1 MADEPAG
8 GKMSQILVVDDEVGI
23 RELLSEILRDEGH
36 QVRLAQNATEARQ
49 IRDRLRPDLVLLDIW
64 MPDTDGITLLKEW
77 ASTGQLTMPV
87 VMMSGHGTIDTAVE
101 ATRIGAYAFLEKP
114 IALQKL
120 LSTVG
125 TALRQGTPTGTA
137 PAVPATVGKSRA
149 VELLRAQ
156 LERLRTLKSS
166 ALFVGEPG
174 AGMEQCARLL
184 HQPNTAWVAPED
196 FSVLDVMETN
206 LVGQAAEGILFLRE
220 VGEMSRAQ
228 QKNLLN
234 QTLKLERYHTRIL
247 SSSSVDLAEQVAK
260 GAFDP
265 RLYALLAGVVLRVP
279 GLRERAEDVPELANL
294 VLSRAIE
301 AKEVSARSFNTAA
314 LNTLRNYHWPG
325 NLLQLESVVK
335 TVAQLALG
343 SEIGVVDINSALATL
358 DAPLPSPVQ
367 TFALDRELREARD
380 AFERI
385 YFEYHLGREGGNMS
399 RVAERVGLE
408 RTHLYRKLK
417 QLGVKLP
424 RRADE

>member
-1 MADEPAG
+1 
-8 GKMSQILVVDDEVGI
+8 MSQILVVDDEVGI

-36 QVRLAQNATEARQ
+36 QVRLAQNAGEARV
-49 IRDRLRPDLVLLDIW
+49 IRGRLRPDLVLLDIW

-101 ATRIGAYAFLEKP
+101 AARIGAYAFLEKP
-114 IALQKL
+114 IPLQKL

-125 TALRQGTPTGTA
+125 TALKQGSIPVSAT
-137 PAVPATVGKSRA
+137 AVPVTVGKSKA
-149 VELLRAQ
+149 VDQLRAQ

-174 AGMEQCARLL
+174 AGMEECARLL
-184 HQPNTAWVAPED
+184 HQNNTPWVAPED
-196 FSVLDVMETN
+196 FLALDHLETN
-206 LVGQAAEGILFLRE
+206 LVAQAAEGVLFLRE
-220 VGEMSRAQ
+220 IGQLTRLQ

-234 QTLKLERYHTRIL
+234 QMLKLDRYQTRML
-247 SSSSVDLAEQVAK
+247 SSSSLDVAELVAA
-260 GAFDP
+260 GSFEP
-265 RLYALLAGVVLRVP
+265 RLYTLLAGAVLRVP
-279 GLRERAEDVPELANL
+279 TLRERAEDVPELANL

-301 AKEVSARSFNTAA
+301 AREVPARSFNTAA

-343 SEIGVVDINSALATL
+343 SDIGVADVTSALAKS
-358 DAPLPSPVQ
+358 DGPLPSPVQ
-367 TFALDRELREARD
+367 DLPLDVELRQARD
-380 AFERI
+380 AFERV
-385 YFEYHLGREGGNMS
+385 YFEYHLSRERGNMS
-399 RVAERVGLE
+399 RIAERVGLE

-417 QLGVKLP
+417 QLGIKLP

>member
-1 MADEPAG
+1 
-8 GKMSQILVVDDEVGI
+8 MSQILVVDDEVGI

-36 QVRLAQNATEARQ
+36 QVRLAQNAGEARV
-49 IRDRLRPDLVLLDIW
+49 IRGRLRPDLVLLDIW

-120 LSTVG
+120 LSMVG
-125 TALRQGTPTGTA
+125 TALRQGSTKSH
-137 PAVPATVGKSRA
+137 AVTVLATIGKSRA
-149 VELLRAQ
+149 VEQLRTQ

-174 AGMEQCARLL
+174 AGLEQCARLL
-184 HQPNTAWVAPED
+184 HQPNTPWIMPED
-196 FSVLDVMETN
+196 FSAFDNVETN
-206 LVGQAAEGILFLRE
+206 LVEQAADGVLFLRE
-220 VGEMSRAQ
+220 VAELTRVQ
-228 QKNLLN
+228 QRNLLN
-234 QTLKLERYHTRIL
+234 QMLRLERNHTRIV
-247 SSSSVDLAEQVAK
+247 SSSSVDLAQMVAS
-260 GAFDP
+260 GAFEP

-294 VLSRAIE
+294 VLTRAIE
-301 AKEVSARSFNTAA
+301 AKEVPARTFNTAA
-314 LNTLRNYHWPG
+314 LNMLRNYHWPG
-325 NLLQLESVVK
+325 NILQFESVVK

-343 SEIGVVDINSALATL
+343 SEIGVADITSALAKL
-358 DAPLPSPVQ
+358 DAPPPSPAQ
-367 TFALDRELREARD
+367 SLPLDCELREARD
-380 AFERI
+380 AFERV
-385 YFEYHLGREGGNMS
+385 YFEYHLNREGGNMS
-399 RVAERVGLE
+399 RIAERVGLE

-417 QLGVKLP
+417 QLGIKLP

>member
-1 MADEPAG
+1 
-8 GKMSQILVVDDEVGI
+8 MSQILVVDDEVGI

-36 QVRLAQNATEARQ
+36 QVRLAQNAGEARQ
-49 IRDRLRPDLVLLDIW
+49 IRGRLRPDLVLLDIW

-125 TALRQGTPTGTA
+125 TALKQGTLKSNA
-137 PAVPATVGKSRA
+137 PAIPATVGKSRV
-149 VELLRAQ
+149 VEQLRAQ
-156 LERLRTLKSS
+156 LERLRTLKTS

-184 HQPNTAWVAPED
+184 HQPNTPWVAPED
-196 FSVLDVMETN
+196 FSILDQVETN
-206 LVGQAAEGILFLRE
+206 LVGQAADGILFLRE
-220 VGEMSRAQ
+220 VGEMTRAQ

-234 QTLKLERYHTRIL
+234 QTLKLERYNTRVL
-247 SSSSVDLAEQVAK
+247 SVSSVDLAELVAK
-260 GAFDP
+260 GVFEP
-265 RLYALLAGVVLRVP
+265 RLYALLSGVILRVP

-294 VLSRAIE
+294 VLARAIE
-301 AKEVSARSFNTAA
+301 SKEAPARSFNTAA

-335 TVAQLALG
+335 TVAQLAPG
-343 SEIGVVDINSALATL
+343 GEIGVADVTNALVTL
-358 DAPLPSPVQ
+358 DAPLPSPAQ
-367 TFALDRELREARD
+367 TLVLDGELRDARD
-380 AFERI
+380 AFERV
-385 YFEYHLGREGGNMS
+385 YFEYHLTREGGNMS

>member
-1 MADEPAG
+1 
-8 GKMSQILVVDDEVGI
+8 MSQILVVDDEVGI

-36 QVRLAQNATEARQ
+36 QVRLAQNAGEARQ
-49 IRDRLRPDLVLLDIW
+49 IRGRVRPDLVLLDIW

-125 TALRQGTPTGTA
+125 TALKQGTLKSNA
-137 PAVPATVGKSRA
+137 PAVPATVGRSRA
-149 VELLRAQ
+149 VEQLRAQ
-156 LERLRTLKSS
+156 LERLHTLKSS

-184 HQPNTAWVAPED
+184 HQPNTPWVAPED
-196 FSVLDVMETN
+196 FSAFDHTQTN
-206 LVGQAAEGILFLRE
+206 LVGQASEGILFLRE
-220 VGEMSRAQ
+220 VGEMTRVQ

-234 QTLKLERYHTRIL
+234 QTLKLERYNTRML
-247 SSSSVDLAEQVAK
+247 SSSSMDLAELVAK

-265 RLYALLAGVVLRVP
+265 RLYAILTGVILRLP

-301 AKEVSARSFNTAA
+301 SKEAPTRSFNTAA
-314 LNTLRNYHWPG
+314 LNALRNYHWPG
-325 NLLQLESVVK
+325 NLVQLESVVK
-335 TVAQLALG
+335 TVAQLAPG
-343 SEIGVVDINSALATL
+343 GEIGVADVTNALATL
-358 DAPLPSPVQ
+358 EAPLPSPAQ
-367 TFALDRELREARD
+367 TLPLDRELREARD
-380 AFERI
+380 AFERV

>member
-1 MADEPAG
+1 
-8 GKMSQILVVDDEVGI
+8 MSQILVVDDEVGI
-23 RELLSEILRDEGH
+23 RELLSEILGDEGH
-36 QVRLAQNATEARQ
+36 QVRLAQNAGEARQ
-49 IRDRLRPDLVLLDIW
+49 IRGRLRPDLVLLDIW

-125 TALRQGTPTGTA
+125 TALRQGTLKSNAPT
-137 PAVPATVGKSRA
+137 VPATVGKSRA
-149 VELLRAQ
+149 VEQLRTQ

-184 HQPNTAWVAPED
+184 HQPNTPWVAAEE
-196 FSVLDVMETN
+196 FSAFDQMETN

-220 VGEMSRAQ
+220 VGEMTRAQ

-234 QTLKLERYHTRIL
+234 QTLKLERYNTRML
-247 SSSSVDLAEQVAK
+247 SSSSVDLAELVAK

-265 RLYALLAGVVLRVP
+265 RLYALLTGVILRVP

-294 VLSRAIE
+294 VLSRAVE
-301 AKEVSARSFNTAA
+301 GKEVPARNFNTAA

-343 SEIGVVDINSALATL
+343 GEIGVADVTSALATL
-358 DAPLPSPVQ
+358 DAPLPSPAQ
-367 TFALDRELREARD
+367 TLPLDRELREARD
-380 AFERI
+380 AFERV
-385 YFEYHLGREGGNMS
+385 YFEYHLSREGGNMS

>member
-1 MADEPAG
+1 
-8 GKMSQILVVDDEVGI
+8 MSQILVVDDEVGI

-49 IRDRLRPDLVLLDIW
+49 IRGKARPDLVLLDIW

-125 TALRQGTPTGTA
+125 TALKHGVPKSGP
-137 PAVPATVGKSRA
+137 PAVLAVVGKSAAAEQMRS
-149 VELLRAQ
+149 Q
-156 LERLRTLKSS
+156 LERLRTLKSP
-166 ALFVGEPG
+166 ALLVGEPG
-174 AGMEQCARLL
+174 AGTEQCARLL
-184 HQPNTAWVAPED
+184 HQANTPWVAPED
-196 FSVLDVMETN
+196 FSVLDSADNN
-206 LVGQAAEGILFLRE
+206 LVGQASEGILFLRE
-220 VGEMSRAQ
+220 AGELSQVQQRSLLAQ
-228 QKNLLN
+228 AMR
-234 QTLKLERYHTRIL
+234 LERYNTRIV
-247 SSSSVDLAEQVAK
+247 SSTSVGLPEKVAA
-260 GAFDP
+260 GELDA
-265 RLYALLAGVVLRVP
+265 RLYALLAGVVMRVP
-279 GLRERAEDVPELANL
+279 PLRERAEDVPELANL

-301 AKEVSARSFNTAA
+301 AKEVAPRSLNTAA
-314 LNTLRNYHWPG
+314 LNALRNYHWPG
-325 NLLQLESVVK
+325 NLVQLESVVK

-343 SEIGVVDINSALATL
+343 SEIGVADISNALATL
-358 DAPLPSPVQ
+358 EAPLPSPAQ
-367 TFALDRELREARD
+367 TLPLDRELREARD
-380 AFERI
+380 AFERV
-385 YFEYHLGREGGNMS
+385 YFEYHLSREGGNMS

-424 RRADE
+424 RRNDE

>member
-1 MADEPAG
+1 
-8 GKMSQILVVDDEVGI
+8 MSQILVVDDEVGI

-36 QVRLAQNATEARQ
+36 QVRLAQNAGEARQ
-49 IRDRLRPDLVLLDIW
+49 IRGRLRPDLVLLDIW

-125 TALRQGTPTGTA
+125 TALRQGSLKNSA
-137 PAVPATVGKSRA
+137 AAVPVAVGKSRA
-149 VELLRAQ
+149 VEQLRAQ

-184 HQPNTAWVAPED
+184 LQANAPWVAPED
-196 FSVLDVMETN
+196 FLAFDQMESN
-206 LVGQAAEGILFLRE
+206 LVGQAAEGVLFLRE
-220 VGEMSRAQ
+220 AGEMTRTQ

-234 QTLKLERYHTRIL
+234 QTLKLERHSTRIL
-247 SSSSVDLAEQVAK
+247 SSSSIDLAELVAK
-260 GAFDP
+260 GAFEP
-265 RLYALLAGVVLRVP
+265 RLYALLTGVIVRVP
-279 GLRERAEDVPELANL
+279 GLRERAEDVPELANV

-301 AKEVSARSFNTAA
+301 AKEVPARSFNTAA
-314 LNTLRNYHWPG
+314 LNMLRNYHWPG

-335 TVAQLALG
+335 TVAQLAPTA
-343 SEIGVVDINSALATL
+343 EIGVADVTNALAKL
-358 DAPLPSPVQ
+358 DAPLPSPAQ
-367 TFALDRELREARD
+367 TFPMDRELREARD
-380 AFERI
+380 AFERV

-417 QLGVKLP
+417 QLGVKLS

>member
-1 MADEPAG
+1 
-8 GKMSQILVVDDEVGI
+8 MSQILVVDDEVGI
-23 RELLSEILRDEGH
+23 RELLSEILREEGH
-36 QVRLAQNATEARQ
+36 QVRLAQNAGEARQ
-49 IRDRLRPDLVLLDIW
+49 IRGRLKPDLVLLDIW

-120 LSTVG
+120 LTTVG
-125 TALRQGTPTGTA
+125 NALQQGTLTSSA

-149 VELLRAQ
+149 VEQLRAQ
-156 LERLRTLKSS
+156 LDRLRTLKAS
-166 ALFVGEPG
+166 ALFIGEPG

-184 HQPNTAWVAPED
+184 HQLNTPWVAPED
-196 FSVLDVMETN
+196 LAAFDHAENN

-220 VGEMSRAQ
+220 VGEMTRMQ
-228 QKNLLN
+228 QKNLLH
-234 QTLKLERYHTRIL
+234 QVQKLERYNTRL
-247 SSSSVDLAEQVAK
+247 VSSSSRDLAEMVAA

-265 RLYALLAGVVLRVP
+265 RLYTLLAGVVLRLP
-279 GLRERAEDVPELANL
+279 SLRERAEDVPELATL

-301 AKEVSARSFNTAA
+301 AKEAPTRSFNTAA
-314 LNTLRNYHWPG
+314 LNALRNYHWPG
-325 NLLQLESVVK
+325 NLVQLESVVK

-343 SEIGVVDINSALATL
+343 SEIGVADVTNALATL
-358 DAPLPSPVQ
+358 EAPLPTPAQ
-367 TFALDRELREARD
+367 ALPLDRELREVRD
-380 AFERI
+380 AFERM
-385 YFEYHLGREGGNMS
+385 YFEYHLSREGGNMS
-399 RVAERVGLE
+399 RVAERAGLE